1 MTGTSMKKQFVLLS
15 LFLASL
21 VCFYLL
27 NHFTD
32 LAIDDFAY
40 KSLITNDPERIGQRV
55 NNFSDLVHSQYNHYL
70 GTNGRIFVSG
80 LTQLFL
86 IPEEKVWFN
95 IANVLMFAFLQ
106 LIILQM
112 AGVAL
117 KDLSVA
123 GYILFLTGLW
133 FLLPGPNHSLLWI
146 SGSFNYLWA
155 VVIVLSFLYIIQ
167 KPGSAEKRSPFY
179 LYPLFFIGGFLSGAT
194 HEVISLG
201 VSGALFFYY
210 LFNFKSFRGRI
221 VPLVIGFF
229 LGTLFIAIAPANLSR
244 FNSGGPGEA
253 TGALMILQKLW
264 AFLLSVPSMILPL
277 SLMLVLGWLYKR
289 DRILFREIRQRH
301 GILLLSTMFSLV
313 FILFVGSLQPRVFFG
328 VSVFSL
334 IILVSVIYKY
344 SSKYSRRGSL
354 LFAGILGT
362 AMLIEFIF
370 VTITLK
376 QNKLE
381 FDQDELSWRTSPDNV
396 FEMRE
401 KKLNRFVSTGLG
413 GSDRYFWS
421 NIVMSWYYG
430 KEYMIFLPKDL
441 YQNLFL
447 APKMIHVNNR
457 LDAKIAMP
465 DSIQSNLYLSPDSN
479 FLAVPVSGEIDKN
492 MKPDGFVEFDAEN
505 PIVARELDIRQKVV
519 KYVYGKVPAPV
530 IKERVAYHLLS
541 TKRGT
546 FLYFETPPT
555 IPLDKL
561 KTVHVE

>member
-1 MTGTSMKKQFVLLS
+1 MTGTFMKKQFVLMT
-15 LFLASL
+15 LFLGSL

-55 NNFSDLVHSQYNHYL
+55 NNLSDLVHSQYNHYL

-95 IANVLMFAFLQ
+95 IANVLMFAFMQ
-106 LIILQM
+106 LLILTI
-112 AGVAL
+112 AGITL
-117 KDLSVA
+117 KELSVA
-123 GYILFLTGLW
+123 GYLLFLAGLW

-155 VVIVLSFLYIIQ
+155 AVIVLSFLYILR
-167 KPGSAEKRSPFY
+167 KYDSVEKRSPFY

-210 LFNFKSFRGRI
+210 VFHMKRFRGAI
-221 VPLVIGFF
+221 IPLVIGFF

-244 FNSGGPGEA
+244 FHSGGPGEA
-253 TGALMILQKLW
+253 TGALMILQKFW
-264 AFLLSVPSMILPL
+264 AFILSVPSMILPL
-277 SLMLVLGWLYKR
+277 SLIFALALLFKR
-289 DRILFREIRQRH
+289 DRIFFREIIQRH
-301 GILLLSTMFSLV
+301 SILLLSTMFSLV
-313 FILFVGSLQPRVFFG
+313 FILFVGSFQPRVFFG
-328 VSVFSL
+328 VSVFSV
-334 IILVSVIYKY
+334 IILISVIHKY
-344 SSKYSRRGSL
+344 STKFQPRSSL
-354 LFAGILGT
+354 IVSGIVGV
-362 AMLIEFIF
+362 AMLIEFVF

-376 QNKLE
+376 QNKVE
-381 FDQDELSWRTSPDNV
+381 FDRDELSWRSSTDNV

-430 KEYMIFLPKDL
+430 KEYMIFLPKHL

-447 APKMIHVNNR
+447 APNMIHLNNR
-457 LDAKIAMP
+457 LDTKITMH
-465 DSIQSNLYLSPDSN
+465 DSIQSDLYLSPDSN
-479 FLAVPVSGEIDKN
+479 FLAVPVSEKN
-492 MKPDGFVEFDAEN
+492 NEEVKPDGFVEFDAIN
-505 PIVARELDIRQKVV
+505 PIVSNELDIRQKVV
-519 KYVYGKVPAPV
+519 KYVYGRMPAPV
-530 IKERVAYHLLS
+530 AKEKVAYHMLS
-541 TKRGT
+541 TKQGT

-561 KTVHVE
+561 KTVQIE